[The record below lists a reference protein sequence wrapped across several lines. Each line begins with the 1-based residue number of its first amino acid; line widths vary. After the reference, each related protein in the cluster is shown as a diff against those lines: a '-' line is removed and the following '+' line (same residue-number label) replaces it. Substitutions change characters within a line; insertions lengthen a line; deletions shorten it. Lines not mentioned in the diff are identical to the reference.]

1 MTTSVF
7 PLTFQSH
14 IVFCII
20 AVAFFIF
27 QYIRLKAPY
36 QLMTV
41 FAVLATLALY
51 INDSKI
57 VFYGVG
63 IFELV
68 MIIAIT
74 ISMSITRKKQA
85 QAEKAQTENAEIK
98 NNENSNT

>member
-14 IVFCII
+14 IVFCIV

-41 FAVLATLALY
+41 FAILATLALY

-57 VFYGVG
+57 VFYSVG

-68 MIIAIT
+68 MIIAIAV
-74 ISMSITRKKQA
+74 SMSVTRKKQA
-85 QAEKAQTENAEIK
+85 RKEIEKAKTENTEINK
-98 NNENSNT
+98 Q

>member
-14 IVFCII
+14 IVFCIV

-41 FAVLATLALY
+41 FAILATLALY

-57 VFYGVG
+57 VFYSVG

-68 MIIAIT
+68 MIIAIAF
-74 ISMSITRKKQA
+74 SMSVTRKKQA
-85 QAEKAQTENAEIK
+85 RKETEKAKTENTEINK
-98 NNENSNT
+98 Q

>member
-27 QYIRLKAPY
+27 QYVRTKAPY
-36 QLMTV
+36 ELMTV

-57 VFYGVG
+57 IFYGVG
-63 IFELV
+63 LFELI
-68 MIIAIT
+68 MIIVIA
-74 ISMSITRKKQA
+74 ISMSVTKKKLA
-85 QAEKAQTENAEIK
+85 KEKSETEENTENGK
-98 NNENSNT
+98 

>member
-41 FAVLATLALY
+41 FAILATLALY

-68 MIIAIT
+68 MIIAIAV
-74 ISMSITRKKQA
+74 SMSVTRKKQA
-85 QAEKAQTENAEIK
+85 KEEAEKAQTENAEIK
-98 NNENSNT
+98 KQ